1 MIEKIFKLVS
11 FELLVAQQIEE
22 DARVEVARA
31 RTHRNAT
38 SRSKA
43 HRSVDRYPVSKCTET
58 RAVAQMRK
66 DGSSGK
72 LRVGVMHQRLIRN
85 TVEAIASNPCV
96 EIAMREGK
104 VRRDLGDPL
113 VKSVGEA
120 GEMCRP
126 REDRWRGGDGGNCW
140 WEGGGR

>member
-11 FELLVAQQIEE
+11 VELLIAQQVKE

-38 SRSKA
+38 SRSEA
-43 HRSVDRYPVSKCTET
+43 HGGVDRFPVSKSAET

-66 DGSSGK
+66 DGSFGK
-72 LRVGVMHQRLIRN
+72 LRGEVMHQRLIRN
-85 TVEAIASNPCV
+85 TVEAIALNPCV

-104 VRRDLGDPL
+104 VR
-113 VKSVGEA
+113 
-120 GEMCRP
+120 
-126 REDRWRGGDGGNCW
+126 
-140 WEGGGR
+140 